1 MSTTTNKLSLVP
13 KQEPATAHTPAR
25 ADRPHPLL
33 EPCVCNVP
41 GLTCMVCPR
50 LVRHYGVVTARRR
63 AWGVQP

>member
-1 MSTTTNKLSLVP
+1 MTRACLKLVP
-13 KQEPATAHTPAR
+13 KQPPATGYAPGR

-33 EPCVCNVP
+33 DACVCHVP

-50 LVRHYGVVTARRR
+50 GALHYDTVTARRR